1 MLTNDTDRTAWYA
14 EPYDD
19 RLQHVLLHPAF
30 EKDTHKRARPRP
42 ERHRNALGRRSRL
55 VLVVALL
62 LVAMFIA
69 TSTAHE
75 QRQPAGN
82 SATPESN
89 ATHLPDIAPDKRLDG
104 VHRVG

>member
-42 ERHRNALGRRSRL
+42 ECYRRATEGVRRSFPVIPIR
-55 VLVVALL
+55 A
-62 LVAMFIA
+62 FC
-69 TSTAHE
+69 
-75 QRQPAGN
+75 
-82 SATPESN
+82 
-89 ATHLPDIAPDKRLDG
+89 
-104 VHRVG
+104 